1 MVKVGTETN
10 LFGDE
15 PVFLLTRVVKPASP
29 NWKGPRYVP
38 NQKPTQQQ
46 MPAVNKRTLLG
57 IPAQAQTPKV

>member
-1 MVKVGTETN
+1 MVKVGTEMN

-15 PVFLLTRVVKPASP
+15 PVFPLTRVTKPSTT
-29 NWKGPRYVP
+29 WKGPRYVP